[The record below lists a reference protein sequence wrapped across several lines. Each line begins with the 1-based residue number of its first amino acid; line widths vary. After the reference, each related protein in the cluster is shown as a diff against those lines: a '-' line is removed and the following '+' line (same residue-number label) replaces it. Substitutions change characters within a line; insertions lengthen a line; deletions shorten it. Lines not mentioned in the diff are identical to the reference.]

1 MDPCDMVLVWCHVSP
16 ANVFCI
22 LGAVLLR
29 GSDAGQV
36 SLRPLCE
43 A

>member
-1 MDPCDMVLVWCHVSP
+1 MDPCDMVLVWCCGPP

-29 GSDAGQV
+29 GSDAGAGV
-36 SLRPLCE
+36 LKALV
-43 A
+43 